1 MSKII
6 SLPQA
11 QLKNAKKVQDDNQA
25 RLLAFSELVEK
36 CRVNSELTENVNF
49 NLLDKHS
56 HRMSIFDSDTSVHSK
71 NLFNEDKKY
80 SENVY
85 LGAAVLDD
93 GTFLEPIV
101 VVPKTVDAKDLGQ
114 FSYLG
119 HVIDVFAGGRVREF
133 RKSRQVLNPSICIAT
148 CDEGPQRSEKFIQ
161 SLSICVSKI
170 DGRRLLVPL
179 QAWFAKW
186 GDILPG
192 DLDTSKFDPYADSTY
207 TNELR
212 TGDLVSGTQSVYVI
226 IATLA

>member
-11 QLKNAKKVQDDNQA
+11 QLKNAKKVQDDIQA
-25 RLLAFSELVEK
+25 QFLAFSEQVEN
-36 CRVNSELTENVNF
+36 CRLKSDLPEDTNF

-56 HRMSIFDSDTSVHSK
+56 HRMSISDADTSFHNE

-85 LGAAVLDD
+85 LGAAILDD
-93 GTFLEPIV
+93 GTFLEPVV

-119 HVIDVFAGGRVREF
+119 HVIDVFAGGRVKEF
-133 RKSRQVLNPSICIAT
+133 RKSKQVLNSSIRIAT
-148 CDEGPQRSEKFIQ
+148 CDEGPQRSEKLAQ
-161 SLSICVSKI
+161 SLPICVGKMN
-170 DGRRLLVPL
+170 GHRLLVPL

-186 GDILPG
+186 GDIFPA
-192 DLDTSKFDPYADSTY
+192 DLDTSKFDPFADSTY
-207 TNELR
+207 TNERR
-212 TGDLVSGTQSVYVI
+212 TSDLISGTQAVYVI